1 MEHNETHEL
10 EAIKVILSHKPII
23 RHNPFSDIPTDSI
36 KKALAL
42 LEEYSEE
49 QNF

>member
-10 EAIKVILSHKPII
+10 EAIKVILAHKPVIKY
-23 RHNPFSDIPTDSI
+23 NPFSDIAPDTL